1 MKKAIYD
8 EALNILVDSFSDP
21 QDEDN
26 DCYMFNRS
34 QMNKISKAIRKAQKQ
49 EKLLG
54 SYMQLTKLYEE
65 VYTIDLS
72 ELIQNQNY
80 YQIKII
86 KIKRRIKVLE
96 K

>member
-1 MKKAIYD
+1 MKDFKGCPGD
-8 EALNILVDSFSDP
+8 TLK
-21 QDEDN
+21 Q
-26 DCYMFNRS
+26 
-34 QMNKISKAIRKAQKQ
+34 AQKQ

-54 SYMQLTKLYEE
+54 FYMQLTKLYEE